1 MRLHKIRGV
10 EKDVCT
16 VEQKI
21 AYNMAFNAHINF
33 GDQYEKIKESGCEA
47 AIAECVIKIRDIEL
61 RWFQGNQKYKKVR
74 CDIDGIFVALNN
86 GLRNY
91 LDRFFIANDYEIIG
105 ERFPIPEAYQ

>member
-10 EKDVCT
+10 EKEVCT

-33 GDQYEKIKESGCEA
+33 GDQYEKIKASGCEA
-47 AIAECVIKIRDIEL
+47 AIAECVIKIRDAEL
-61 RWFQGNQKYKKVR
+61 RWYQDNPNYKNVK
-74 CDIDGIFVALNN
+74 CDIDGVFVALNN

-91 LDRFFIANDYEIIG
+91 LDRFFIANDYKTIG
-105 ERFPIPEAYQ
+105 ERFPILDAYQ